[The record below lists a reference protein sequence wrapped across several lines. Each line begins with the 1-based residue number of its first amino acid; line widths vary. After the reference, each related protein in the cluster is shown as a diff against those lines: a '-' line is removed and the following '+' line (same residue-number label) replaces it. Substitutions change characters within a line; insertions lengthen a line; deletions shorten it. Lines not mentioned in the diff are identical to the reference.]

1 MNHWL
6 ETSKQNLL
14 PLSKATS
21 FAEALSEWQFTGN
34 VYDYDGKD
42 IECELCEHPDL
53 SHHYEIRNTL
63 NENRLLVV
71 SSCIL
76 KFSEINVKDE
86 MGNLITEKEKRK
98 EILYDSLKKKLIEI
112 MIEPLRKL
120 WLIDKKNRLLIA
132 PKAQQLKDDNG
143 ISPYA
148 LLFLFKRL
156 EDNKIPYSPERYKVS
171 LRSAQ
176 HKEELKTMER
186 QDLDKIKLALSINQR
201 NKYYKVFNEKQLFI

>member
-6 ETSKQNLL
+6 EKSKRNLL
-14 PLSKATS
+14 PLSKATL
-21 FAEALSEWQFTGN
+21 FTEALSEWQFTGN

-53 SHHYEIRNTL
+53 YHHYEIRNKL
-63 NENRLLVV
+63 NENRLLVG

-112 MIEPLRKL
+112 MIEPLREL
-120 WLIDKKNRLLIA
+120 WLKDKKNRLLIA
-132 PKAQQLKDDNG
+132 PKAQQLKDDHG
-143 ISPYA
+143 ISPYE

-156 EDNKIPYSPERYKVS
+156 EENKIPYSPERYKVS
-171 LRSAQ
+171 LRSAK
-176 HKEELKTMER
+176 HKEELQTMEM

-201 NKYYKVFNEKQLFI
+201 NKYYKVINEK

>member
-14 PLSKATS
+14 PLSKATL
-21 FAEALSEWQFTGN
+21 FTEALSEWQFTGN

-53 SHHYEIRNTL
+53 YHHYEIRNKL
-63 NENRLLVV
+63 NENRLLVG

-98 EILYDSLKKKLIEI
+98 EILYDSLKKKLIESTVDGYPI
-112 MIEPLRKL
+112 TGQHPMIVNIRRFLVSSGIADHAPTR
-120 WLIDKKNRLLIA
+120 NLLG
-132 PKAQQLKDDNG
+132 Q
-143 ISPYA
+143 Y
-148 LLFLFKRL
+148 F
-156 EDNKIPYSPERYKVS
+156 
-171 LRSAQ
+171 
-176 HKEELKTMER
+176 
-186 QDLDKIKLALSINQR
+186 
-201 NKYYKVFNEKQLFI
+201 